1 MDKKDK
7 IFFLLINKD
16 KKEIIQNNDYIFG
29 KNNENKLFNIIKNN
43 FDLNLKQTQYKYNL
57 FDFISDKFIIE
68 MKSRRIN
75 SNTYNEVFISYNK
88 ITNFINSINYD
99 KKQLILIFNFLDK
112 IMYIIYDKN
121 LFDTFKINIQNTR
134 NDYNKIDKVIYIPY
148 IYLNELKE

>member
-1 MDKKDK
+1 ME
-7 IFFLLINKD
+7 

-29 KNNENKLFNIIKNN
+29 KDNENKLFNIIKNN
-43 FDLNLKQTQYKYNL
+43 FDLNLKQTQQKYNL

-99 KKQLILIFNFLDK
+99 NKKLILIFNFLDK

-134 NDYNKIDKVIYIPY
+134 NDYYKVDKIIYIPY
-148 IYLNELKE
+148 IYLNELKNI

>member
-1 MDKKDK
+1 ME
-7 IFFLLINKD
+7 

-75 SNTYNEVFISYNK
+75 ANTYNEVFISYNK